1 MKLKTKII
9 LKGLFHSLLQLILIF
24 FFAWLNDCIFEML
37 IVYTCFFLFRTKFD
51 KQYHALT
58 SWGCTFITMI
68 VFFIVSLTIP
78 QKTISLLLVIIF
90 TYFINLM
97 SFYARDY
104 LDLKDKFKARKVEIT
119 KGMNKDKLLEICK
132 QNNLNELETNILIY
146 FYCDRLTLTAI
157 SYKVNYS
164 YDYVAELKSKII
176 KRIKNNN

>member
-1 MKLKTKII
+1 MKLKTKLI
-9 LKGLFHSLLQLILIF
+9 LKGLFHSILQTLLVLT
-24 FFAWLNDCIFEML
+24 FAWFNDCVFEML

-68 VFFIVSLTIP
+68 VFYVVSVTIP
-78 QKTISLLLVIIF
+78 NKSISLLIVILF

-104 LDLKDKFKARKVEIT
+104 LDLKDKFKAKKVKIT
-119 KGMNKDKLLEICK
+119 KGMNKDELLKICEM
-132 QNNLNELETNILIY
+132 NNLSELETNILTY
-146 FYCDRLTLTAI
+146 FYCERLSLTAI

-164 YDYVAELKSKII
+164 YDYVAEIKSKAI
-176 KRIKNNN
+176 KKIK